1 MGEWSLAGLI
11 FAKLTVNK
19 KKIKNKKLNHKV
31 SRLCGEMRK
40 GVEKYCNLPVPLQ
53 SRQTYGR
60 MFNLLSSP

>member
-1 MGEWSLAGLI
+1 MEFGRPDFCQTHSEQ
-11 FAKLTVNK
+11 K
-19 KKIKNKKLNHKV
+19 KKKKLNHKV

>member
-19 KKIKNKKLNHKV
+19 KKLNHKV
-31 SRLCGEMRK
+31 SRLCDEMRK
-40 GVEKYCNLPVPLQ
+40 GVEKYCNLPVPPQ